1 MTPEGPKLSGGLLTQ
16 RDPMPVQS
24 NERSLIH
31 PQLLLV
37 LDACTAPFRVIST
50 IRTPEA
56 QEVAYKTGHSR
67 AHWGESPHDFVPSL
81 AVDLI
86 PLPFIDWKDL
96 TQFHRLA
103 EAMQFAATKV
113 GVDITWGGCGTKGWE
128 NVHDYPHFQLTNWK
142 QMHNGKMSPTLV

>member
-1 MTPEGPKLSGGLLTQ
+1 
-16 RDPMPVQS
+16 MPVQL

-31 PQLLLV
+31 PELLKV

-56 QEVAYKTGHSR
+56 QEVAYKTGHSK

-86 PLPFIDWKDL
+86 PLPFTDWKDL
-96 TQFHRLA
+96 TQFMLLA
-103 EAMQFAATKV
+103 HAMKNASQRV
-113 GVDITWGGCGTKGWE
+113 GVAIDWGGDWPADVIK
-128 NVHDYPHFQLTNWK
+128 DYPHFQLTNWK
-142 QMHNGKMSPTLV
+142 QMHNGKMSPALV